1 MTSSQFT
8 EFFHDVIIS
17 MHENIRDLEGK
28 KIYAFPEEQDYLNGR
43 LFSYREVIEIMK
55 DSAKSFD
62 IDQKE
67 LGI

>member
-17 MHENIRDLEGK
+17 MHENMRDLEGK
-28 KIYAFPEEQDYLNGR
+28 KIYASDEEQDYLSGR

-67 LGI
+67 LGL

>member
-1 MTSSQFT
+1 MNPTHFT

-28 KIYAFPEEQDYLNGR
+28 KMYASAEERDYLSGR
-43 LFSYREVIEIMK
+43 LFSYREVLEIMK
-55 DSAKSFD
+55 DSAKSFE

-67 LGI
+67 LGL